1 MAPCPFLFWRKQ
13 VLLLLLSCIFTLWS
27 CVCDSFNLP
36 WRENSSFLYLLPSAL
51 LRLAQQSLFCN
62 CEVVEHE
69 KTSEVFFAIELK
81 SVPVCCQIQGQCGL

>member
-1 MAPCPFLFWRKQ
+1 MSIF
-13 VLLLLLSCIFTLWS
+13 VLAQAGVVVAVVLYIYSVVV
-27 CVCDSFNLP
+27 CVCDAFNLP